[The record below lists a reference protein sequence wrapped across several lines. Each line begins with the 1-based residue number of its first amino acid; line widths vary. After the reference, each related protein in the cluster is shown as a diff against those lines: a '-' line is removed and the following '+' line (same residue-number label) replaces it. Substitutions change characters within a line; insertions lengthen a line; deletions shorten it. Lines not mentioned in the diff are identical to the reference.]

1 MAPSKL
7 KAGFV
12 VWPNLLTTLI
22 MSIMA
27 SYLTGAWELSIT
39 HAAAIVNLY
48 SGVVGIMPVGII
60 CIVYMTG
67 YMGSYWMILL
77 SRFAFTAGLVLL
89 AMSTPP
95 VLAGATG
102 TCSAYKAEC
111 IGQVQKVLF
120 YTSLPL
126 IAVGVSAYLGSAL
139 TFIDE
144 LLPQTNPEQLPPPE
158 SEQLPPPPE
167 PEKLPP
173 PAPAAEQLQPP
184 ASKKLPPEEVDQ
196 QITPESN
203 GTSWAQFFKS
213 EWFFGVISM
222 IFFPGAALLAI
233 GYINPW
239 SIKFGI
245 GAICTVVSTIIFLCG
260 LCSFPRGRGAG
271 QKPISLTKMF
281 RKQDAKS
288 ILRLMPTCMTCILTG
303 IVVSIGKTY
312 FIEQAT
318 DMNPH
323 VGRLLVP
330 TIVLPICFQG
340 YLKAYLANQIK
351 WCAADPRF
359 GIAMSKIIVTL
370 CCITAAKVETRR
382 LGVVR
387 REGLIDDNTKTIPMT
402 MFWLVPQ
409 FLLLGLAEELSEK
422 SIVCFFTDR
431 LEIKTPEEDKAT
443 KESKNMY
450 MKIFA
455 QAVSGVG
462 ILCGVLSV
470 YAVGE
475 VSARV
480 GGSSWFQF
488 TLNRS
493 RLDNYYWT
501 LAALTA
507 INLVL
512 DLLVRCVVFRD

>member
-48 SGVVGIMPVGII
+48 SGVVGIMPVGMI

-167 PEKLPP
+167 PE
-173 PAPAAEQLQPP
+173 
-184 ASKKLPPEEVDQ
+184 
-196 QITPESN
+196 N
-203 GTSWAQFFKS
+203 

-340 YLKAYLANQIK
+340 FLKAYLANQIK

-359 GIAMSKIIVTL
+359 GIAMSKIIATL

>member
-303 IVVSIGKTY
+303 
-312 FIEQAT
+312 
-318 DMNPH
+318 
-323 VGRLLVP
+323 
-330 TIVLPICFQG
+330 

-512 DLLVRCVVFRD
+512 DLLWYCGCDTA

>member
-1 MAPSKL
+1 
-7 KAGFV
+7 
-12 VWPNLLTTLI
+12 
-22 MSIMA
+22 MA

-48 SGVVGIMPVGII
+48 SGVVGIMPVGMI

-102 TCSAYKAEC
+102 TCSSYKAEC

-167 PEKLPP
+167 SEQLPPPPEPEKLQP
-173 PAPAAEQLQPP
+173 PAPAAKQLQPP
-184 ASKKLPPEEVDQ
+184 ASKKLPPKEVDK

-203 GTSWAQFFKS
+203 GTSWAKFLKS

-271 QKPISLTKMF
+271 QKPISLTKLF

-303 IVVSIGKTY
+303 IVVSIGNTY

-330 TIVLPICFQG
+330 IIVLPICFQG

-359 GIAMSKIIVTL
+359 GIAVSKIIATL

-387 REGLIDDNTKTIPMT
+387 SEGLIEDDDKDTKTISMT

-422 SIVCFFTDR
+422 SIVCFFTDK

-462 ILCGVLSV
+462 IICGVLSV

-475 VSARV
+475 TSARV

>member
-1 MAPSKL
+1 MNSIFYSKPKL
-7 KAGFV
+7 LETHFAGR
-12 VWPNLLTTLI
+12 
-22 MSIMA
+22 A
-27 SYLTGAWELSIT
+27 R
-39 HAAAIVNLY
+39 AATIH
-48 SGVVGIMPVGII
+48 
-60 CIVYMTG
+60 
-67 YMGSYWMILL
+67 
-77 SRFAFTAGLVLL
+77 
-89 AMSTPP
+89 
-95 VLAGATG
+95 
-102 TCSAYKAEC
+102 AEC

-126 IAVGVSAYLGSAL
+126 IVVGVSAYLGSAL
-139 TFIDE
+139 TFINE

-158 SEQLPPPPE
+158 SEQLPPPLE

-173 PAPAAEQLQPP
+173 PAPAAEQLRPP
-184 ASKKLPPEEVDQ
+184 ASKKLPPKEVDK

-203 GTSWAQFFKS
+203 GTSWAKFFKS

-239 SIKFGI
+239 SNKFGI

-281 RKQDAKS
+281 RKQDAKR
-288 ILRLMPTCMTCILTG
+288 ILRLMPTCMNCILT
-303 IVVSIGKTY
+303 
-312 FIEQAT
+312 
-318 DMNPH
+318 
-323 VGRLLVP
+323 
-330 TIVLPICFQG
+330 G
-340 YLKAYLANQIK
+340 YLKAYLANPIK
-351 WCAADPRF
+351 WCAAYPRF
-359 GIAMSKIIVTL
+359 GIAVSKIIATL
-370 CCITAAKVETRR
+370 CCITAAKVETQR

-387 REGLIDDNTKTIPMT
+387 REGLIVDNDDKDTKTIPMT

-409 FLLLGLAEELSEK
+409 YLLLGLAEELSEK
-422 SIVCFFTDR
+422 SIVCFFTDK
-431 LEIKTPEEDKAT
+431 LEIKTLEKDKAT

-455 QAVSGVG
+455 QAVSEVG
-462 ILCGVLSV
+462 IICGVSSV

-512 DLLVRCVVFRD
+512 DLLVRCVCWNVSGELIRM